1 MYYIIFIL
9 NIYSD
14 SPDEETISR
23 NCSMVWIRSV
33 HIINPLS
40 LLNLRNYSCTQHIYA
55 TGLLNEHMLKVIIL
69 PHTLNKTLDHC

>member
-9 NIYSD
+9 NLYSD

-23 NCSMVWIRSV
+23 NCSMTCIRSV

-40 LLNLRNYSCTQHIYA
+40 LLNLMNYSCTQHIYA
-55 TGLLNEHMLKVIIL
+55 MVYLMNMY
-69 PHTLNKTLDHC
+69 